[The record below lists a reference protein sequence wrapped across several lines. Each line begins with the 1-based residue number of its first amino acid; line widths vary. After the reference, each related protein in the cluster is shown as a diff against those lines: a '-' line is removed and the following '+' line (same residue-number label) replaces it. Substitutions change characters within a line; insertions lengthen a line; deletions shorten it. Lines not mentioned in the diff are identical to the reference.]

1 MAETPAVRAI
11 PAAAGAPLPGIPAM
25 LAGQVGYQLRLLS
38 RTPRALW
45 LAIIAPAGVLAL
57 RLGGSG
63 MSHPGSHPGPG
74 SPVFA
79 LVAGLATF
87 GLLNTA
93 FMTHAAGLIAARQD
107 GVLRR
112 WRLTPLPA
120 SGYFAGRITATVLL
134 ADAGGLVVVLIG
146 VVMAG
151 LQLSAGIVAGL
162 LAALTVGAMAWA
174 AVGTAVT
181 ALVPSTEATFPVI
194 GLVYL
199 PVVLL
204 SGAFGPFPGEPEW
217 LARLVSYLPAQ
228 PLIDAVAVALHGTGT
243 GLGLFPGR
251 DLAVLA
257 AWAVAG
263 LLLSVRFFRWNPQR
277 PSRARRAHP

>member
-1 MAETPAVRAI
+1 MTETTAARAA
-11 PAAAGAPLPGIPAM
+11 PAAVSTRQPRIAAM
-25 LAGQVGYQLRLLS
+25 LAAQVGYQLRLLS

-45 LAIIAPAGVLAL
+45 LAIFAPAGVLAL
-57 RLGGSG
+57 RLGGISHLD
-63 MSHPGSHPGPG
+63 SHPRPS

-79 LVAGLATF
+79 LVAGLAAF

-93 FMTHAAGLIAARQD
+93 FMTHAAGLVAARQA

-146 VVMAG
+146 MVTAG
-151 LQLSAGIVAGL
+151 LQLSAGILLGL
-162 LAALTVGAMAWA
+162 MAALTAGAVAWA

-181 ALVPSTEATFPVI
+181 ALVPSAEATFPVI

-199 PVVLL
+199 PVILL
-204 SGAFGPFPGEPEW
+204 SGVLGPFPGEPDW
-217 LARLVSYLPAQ
+217 LSRLVSYLPAQ
-228 PLIDAVAVALHGTGT
+228 PLIDAAMTALRGTGP
-243 GLGLFPGR
+243 GLTQIPGR

-277 PSRARRAHP
+277 PSRARMARR

>member
-1 MAETPAVRAI
+1 MTESHAVRAT
-11 PAAAGAPLPGIPAM
+11 PGAVGGRLPGIPAL
-25 LAGQVGYQLRLLS
+25 LAGQAGYQLRLLS

-57 RLGGSG
+57 RLGGI
-63 MSHPGSHPGPG
+63 SHAGGHPGPG

-93 FMTHAAGLIAARQD
+93 FMTHAAGLVAARQD

-120 SGYFAGRITATVLL
+120 SGYFTGRIIATVLL
-134 ADAGGLVVVLIG
+134 ADAGGLAVVLIG

-151 LQLSAGIVAGL
+151 LQLSTGIVLGL
-162 LAALTVGAMAWA
+162 LAALTAGAIAWA
-174 AVGTAVT
+174 AIGTAVT

-199 PVVLL
+199 PVILL
-204 SGAFGPFPGEPEW
+204 SGAFGPFHGEPEW
-217 LARLVSYLPAQ
+217 LTRLVSYLPAQ
-228 PLIDAVAVALHGTGT
+228 PLIDAVAVALRGTAAGPV
-243 GLGLFPGR
+243 PGR
-251 DLAVLA
+251 DLAVLG
-257 AWAVAG
+257 AWAAAG

-277 PSRARRAHP
+277 PSHARRARP